1 MTLTSS
7 RILKAE
13 SAHTNY
19 SLFAISRAVFASGP
33 TARATFAFVEFFAG
47 ASDAAGAG
55 FFLFRICLDSRGR
68 GNT

>member
-1 MTLTSS
+1 MTSTSS
-7 RILKAE
+7 RILNAE

-19 SLFAISRAVFASGP
+19 SLFAVSLAVCASGP

-55 FFLFRICLDSRGR
+55 FFLFRI
-68 GNT
+68 